1 MEEREEGFMEEREEG
16 RKEEGN
22 FCPSSFVPFS
32 LRPFPPLSL
41 LPFPLRPFLPLS
53 LLRAAL
59 LFLSSFAPVH
69 DYHVSVTQM
78 QYNPAAK
85 SFEVSIRLFTDDL
98 EKGLSQSHNKQ
109 RFVIKNND
117 QNDAVIEAY
126 IRKSF
131 VLTDSQKKALPIK
144 YIGKEQEEDAT
155 WVYLEV
161 PFQGTLNGCKLF
173 NTTLME
179 VFDDQVNMT
188 NVRFTSDKKT
198 FLFKKGQTSHLL

>member
-1 MEEREEGFMEEREEG
+1 
-16 RKEEGN
+16 
-22 FCPSSFVPFS
+22 
-32 LRPFPPLSL
+32 
-41 LPFPLRPFLPLS
+41 
-53 LLRAAL
+53 
-59 LFLSSFAPVH
+59 
-69 DYHVSVTQM
+69 M

-85 SFEVSIRLFTDDL
+85 TFEVSIRIFTDDL

-131 VLTDSQKKALPIK
+131 VLTDSQKKAVPIK